1 MIVAIVVA
9 VVGVALALLAWG
21 LFESTWLRTRTQE
34 VPLPDLPEQLDG
46 LRIVHLSDFHLGAP
60 SLAFVAVRRAVRWA
74 RARQP
79 DLVVVT
85 GDLLSRQ
92 RGLGELHEALRGLD
106 ARLGV
111 VAILGNHDV
120 SVARDPFSGPTD
132 VGDLRPLGVEL
143 LEDAST
149 TRTVRGTRLQVAGIA
164 PRSYLDRTAD
174 PAVLADAAAEL
185 RILLCHF
192 PRVVDRFDTSAFQL
206 TLAGHVHGGQINL
219 PTPWGPIRFAH
230 LRARYPEGAFGLGN
244 GRTLV
249 VSRGLGTTFVPV
261 RFCCRPEAVE
271 LVLRRAP
278 ASPGTG
284 ASGS

>member
-1 MIVAIVVA
+1 MILAIVLGLA
-9 VVGVALALLAWG
+9 GGALALAAWG
-21 LFESTWLRTRTQE
+21 LFESTWVRLRTAELR
-34 VPLPDLPEQLDG
+34 VPGLPEQLDG

-60 SLAFVAVRRAVRWA
+60 SLAFVAVRRAARWA
-74 RARQP
+74 RARRP

-92 RGLGELHEALRGLD
+92 RGLDELHAALRGLD

-111 VAILGNHDV
+111 VAVLGNHDV
-120 SVARDPFSGPTD
+120 SIARDPFSGPTD

-149 TRTVRGTRLQVAGIA
+149 TRTVRGARLQIAGVS
-164 PRSYLDRTAD
+164 PSSYLDRTAD
-174 PAVLADAAAEL
+174 PAGLSDPAAAL

-192 PRVVDRFDTSAFQL
+192 PRVVDRFDTRPFHL

-219 PTPWGPIRFAH
+219 PTPWGPIRLAH
-230 LRARYPEGAFGLGN
+230 LRARYPEGTFGLGS

-249 VSRGLGTTFVPV
+249 VSRGLGTTFVPF
-261 RFCCRPEAVE
+261 RLCCRPEAVE
-271 LVLRRAP
+271 LRLRRAD
-278 ASPGTG
+278 A
-284 ASGS
+284 